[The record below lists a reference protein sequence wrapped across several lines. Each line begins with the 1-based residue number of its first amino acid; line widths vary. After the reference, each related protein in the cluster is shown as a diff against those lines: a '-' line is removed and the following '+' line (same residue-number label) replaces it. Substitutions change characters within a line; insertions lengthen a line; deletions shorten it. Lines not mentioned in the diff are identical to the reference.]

1 MVPGSTLYRT
11 RLSPREIVGVT
22 QNAVQSFANHCA
34 NRMAAALAYYTLFSL
49 FPLLLVLLSVIGFLL
64 DAGWSVALD
73 MRSYLEE
80 ATNELLPQA
89 GELVSGAIESVR
101 RARGTSGLIGI
112 LVLLWSASN
121 VFNHLHIALDQIW
134 GVNGLA
140 SLGLTVRRR
149 GKSLALVLGMVLLL
163 VVAHGFRSVTYL
175 LASVSDQ
182 VPGGSSIYQV
192 LMWALPFVVSILAFG
207 TIYWSFPS
215 VPISG
220 YDVWPGAVL
229 AGIGWELLKWLFGRY
244 AVEFTNW
251 NVVYGP
257 IASVI
262 ALLTWLY
269 LSFTVLLF
277 GAAFSAEYS
286 DRLRTRPE
294 PAPEATSEAAE
305 PAAASASASATATA
319 AAGDEG
325 ENGGVERRRRPSLT
339 AGAAAGV
346 VGALAVVGVGV
357 GLLVGNA
364 RREGKP
370 GAGKR
375 SSERKVD

>member
-22 QNAVQSFANHCA
+22 QSTIQSFANHCA

-64 DAGWSVALD
+64 DVGWPVALD
-73 MRSYLEE
+73 VRGYLVQ
-80 ATNELLPQA
+80 ATSELLPQA

-112 LVLLWSASN
+112 LALLWSASN
-121 VFNHLHIALDQIW
+121 TFNHLHVALDQIW
-134 GVNGLA
+134 GVNGSA
-140 SLGLTVRRR
+140 SLRLTVRRR
-149 GKSLALVLGMVLLL
+149 GKSLGLVLVMVLLL
-163 VVAHGFRSVTYL
+163 IVAHGFKSVTYVL
-175 LASVSDQ
+175 GTISDQ

-192 LMWALPFVVSILAFG
+192 LMWALPFIVSILAFG

-229 AGIGWELLKWLFGRY
+229 AGIGWELLKWLFGLY
-244 AVEFTNW
+244 AVEFANW
-251 NVVYGP
+251 NAVYGP

-286 DRLRTRPE
+286 ARLRTRPD
-294 PAPEATSEAAE
+294 PVPELA
-305 PAAASASASATATA
+305 PAAGAPVPVA
-319 AAGDEG
+319 AVVKAGEEEG
-325 ENGGVERRRRPSLT
+325 HTERRRRPSLT
-339 AGAAAGV
+339 AGAVAGV

-357 GLLVGNA
+357 GLLVGSG
-364 RREGKP
+364 RREEKP
-370 GAGKR
+370 DAKVE
-375 SSERKVD
+375 SSERNVER

>member
-22 QNAVQSFANHCA
+22 QNAIQSFAHHCA

-64 DAGWSVALD
+64 DAGWPVALD
-73 MRSYLEE
+73 VRGYLVE
-80 ATNELLPQA
+80 ATSELLPQA

-112 LVLLWSASN
+112 LALLWSASN
-121 VFNHLHIALDQIW
+121 TFNHLHIALDQIW
-134 GVNGLA
+134 GVNGSA

-149 GKSLALVLGMVLLL
+149 GKSLALVLVMVLLL
-163 VVAHGFRSVTYL
+163 IVAHGFKSVTYV
-175 LASVSDQ
+175 LATVSDQ
-182 VPGGSSIYQV
+182 VPGGSSIYRV
-192 LMWALPFVVSILAFG
+192 LMWALPFIVSILAFG

-215 VPISG
+215 VPISS

-229 AGIGWELLKWLFGRY
+229 AGIGWELLKWLFGLY
-244 AVEFTNW
+244 AVEFANW
-251 NVVYGP
+251 NAVYGP

-286 DRLRTRPE
+286 VRLRTRPE
-294 PAPEATSEAAE
+294 RVPESAPEAGVPVPVAAVVRAE
-305 PAAASASASATATA
+305 E
-319 AAGDEG
+319 D
-325 ENGGVERRRRPSLT
+325 NGHTERRGRPSLT
-339 AGAAAGV
+339 AGAVAGV
-346 VGALAVVGVGV
+346 VGALAVAGVGI
-357 GLLVGNA
+357 GLLVGSG
-364 RREGKP
+364 RREEEPDANEG
-370 GAGKR
+370 
-375 SSERKVD
+375 SSERNVER